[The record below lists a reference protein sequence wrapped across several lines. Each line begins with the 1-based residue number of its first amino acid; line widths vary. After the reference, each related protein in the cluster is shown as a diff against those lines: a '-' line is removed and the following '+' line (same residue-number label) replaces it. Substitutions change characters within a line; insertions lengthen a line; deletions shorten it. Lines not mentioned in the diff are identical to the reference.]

1 MSIDPLDNPQP
12 LIERVYSYVAYRVG
26 DGVHAEDITSETFER
41 ALRYRKRFADQP
53 RFAAPET
60 FELAL
65 RYRTRYDER
74 RGSPIS
80 WLIGIARRV
89 IADHVAGQHAHAAEV
104 PELAADGAFEEQVAS
119 RLELRAAVRELPE
132 RDQELIAL
140 RFGADLTAKQI
151 ARVLGLRTN
160 TVEVSLHRALM
171 AMRRALEH
179 EQRATDAGAALHR
192 VL

>member
-1 MSIDPLDNPQP
+1 MSIDPLENPQP

-41 ALRYRKRFADQP
+41 ALRYRK
-53 RFAAPET
+53 
-60 FELAL
+60 
-65 RYRTRYDER
+65 RYDER

>member
-1 MSIDPLDNPQP
+1 MSIDPLESPQP
-12 LIERVYSYVAYRVG
+12 LIERVYAYVAYRVG
-26 DGVHAEDITSETFER
+26 DGVQAEDITSETFER
-41 ALRYRKRFADQP
+41 ALRYRK
-53 RFAAPET
+53 
-60 FELAL
+60 
-65 RYRTRYDER
+65 RYDER

-89 IADHVAGQHAHAAEV
+89 IADHLSGEHAYVSEV
-104 PELAADGAFEEQVAS
+104 PELAATGAFEDQVAT

-151 ARVLGLRTN
+151 ARILGLRTN
-160 TVEVSLHRALM
+160 TVEVSLHRALTTL
-171 AMRRALEH
+171 RHTLES
-179 EQRATDAGAALHR
+179 EQQAAHAGTALHR